1 MQSLRIILVKDPADG
16 EPTTDIESL
25 AAHLKEQ
32 GYQLIATVDA
42 DIMLPERVAQLQP
55 DLIMIESEAAGRDVL
70 EHVCVSTIS
79 APRPIVLFTDNS
91 DTSNVQRAI
100 ASGITGY
107 VVDGLQPERVK
118 PVLDVA
124 IARFQLEQ
132 SLRQELDET
141 RTQLAE
147 RKIIE
152 KAKGILMQNNQLSEE
167 QAYKKMRSLAMDK
180 NLRLIE
186 VAQRV
191 IDFS

>member
-16 EPTTDIESL
+16 EPTTDIEAL
-25 AAHLKEQ
+25 ATHLKEQ